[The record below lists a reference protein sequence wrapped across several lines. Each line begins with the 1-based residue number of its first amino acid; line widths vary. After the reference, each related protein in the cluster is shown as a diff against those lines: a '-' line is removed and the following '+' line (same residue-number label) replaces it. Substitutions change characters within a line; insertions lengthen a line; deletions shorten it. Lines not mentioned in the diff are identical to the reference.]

1 MIFIKFL
8 IFLVVFLYFSV
19 LFLIVYG
26 SRYRNPYRLYMVF
39 GKKGS
44 GKTTLI
50 TKLAL
55 RHIKKGWKVYSTVP
69 VPGTY
74 LFDANDI
81 GKITF
86 DRDSVLFL
94 DEGGILFDNRNY
106 KNFRTDTRDWFKYQR
121 HYRVKVYIFSQAFD
135 IDVKLRNLTDY
146 MYLTTNFFNVLSIAR
161 RVQRSIVIVH
171 PSGEA
176 ESRIADDLNFTPWIF
191 APFGGLYVTWIPKY
205 IKYFDSFAAP
215 ELAPGEFQY
224 CDYPADFE
232 ERFLSFKVDNW
243 IHQRVD
249 AAMSA
254 LCDAYFW
261 LRCKVYPFRDVDGKP
276 ITLSGSSAG
285 GPPGDG
291 TNPDAESVHAKR
303 LQAFQKLTTPNFLK
317 PYTDTAD
324 GSEEQQ
330 ILVPQTTK
338 GEKEN
343 E

>member
-1 MIFIKFL
+1 MLKFL
-8 IFLVVFLYFSV
+8 IALVLFVYFTF

-50 TKLAL
+50 TKLSL
-55 RHIKKGWKVYSTVP
+55 KHIKKGWKVYSTVP

-74 LFDANDI
+74 LFDAQDI

-86 DRDSVLFL
+86 DQNSVLFL
-94 DEGGILFDNRNY
+94 DEGGILFDNRNF
-106 KNFRTDTRDWFKYQR
+106 KNFRNDTRDWFKYQR

-146 MYLTTNFFNVLSIAR
+146 MYLTTNFFNVISIAR
-161 RVQRSIVIVH
+161 RVQRSIIIVH

-176 ESRIADDLNFTPWIF
+176 ESRIADDLNFTPWLL
-191 APFGGLYVTWIPKY
+191 APFGGLYITWIPKY

-215 ELAPGEFQY
+215 ELSAGEFSY
-224 CDYPADFE
+224 CEYPEDFS
-232 ERFLSFKVDNW
+232 ERFLSFKIQNYLY
-243 IHQRVD
+243 QKLEL
-249 AAMSA
+249 ALSA
-254 LCDAYFW
+254 ICDAYFW
-261 LRCKVYPFRDVDGKP
+261 IRCKVYPFCDEDGKP
-276 ITLSGSSAG
+276 ITLSAK
-285 GPPGDG
+285 GDG
-291 TNPDAESVHAKR
+291 VQPDDGRNPDAVGIHAKR

-317 PYTDTAD
+317 PAIEKNKKY
-324 GSEEQQ
+324 EELQQ
-330 ILVPQTTK
+330 ANVPQTTK
-338 GEKEN
+338 GENEN